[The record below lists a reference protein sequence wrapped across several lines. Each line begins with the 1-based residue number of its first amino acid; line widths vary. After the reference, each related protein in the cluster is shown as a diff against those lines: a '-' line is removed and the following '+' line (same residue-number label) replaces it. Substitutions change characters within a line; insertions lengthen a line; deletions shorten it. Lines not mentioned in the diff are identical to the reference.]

1 MPPISICGLT
11 SSPAASLR
19 IVDGYA
25 PLRPVSS
32 FEIVSRATPLLS
44 ANSSWLITAP
54 CRMRR
59 KRGRSILQTS
69 KTLQKPCIKPTTML
83 RYLEYSVLS
92 GIRGSLVMSLDP
104 RLVVPYVTEQSPRG
118 ERTMDIYSRLLA
130 DRIIFIGMPVDDQIA
145 NVVMAQLL
153 HLDSEDPEQDINL
166 YINSPGGSVHAGMAI
181 YDTMQYV
188 NADVATT
195 ALGMAASMGSF
206 LLTAGAKGK
215 RSALPNARILLHQP
229 HIGGGLGGQVS
240 DVEIHA
246 RELVRTKKRMNE
258 LYSQMTGQPIEKIE
272 RDTDRDYMLG
282 PEEALEYG
290 VIDRVVNRLQE
301 GVIAAGG

>member
-1 MPPISICGLT
+1 
-11 SSPAASLR
+11 
-19 IVDGYA
+19 
-25 PLRPVSS
+25 
-32 FEIVSRATPLLS
+32 
-44 ANSSWLITAP
+44 
-54 CRMRR
+54 
-59 KRGRSILQTS
+59 
-69 KTLQKPCIKPTTML
+69 
-83 RYLEYSVLS
+83 
-92 GIRGSLVMSLDP
+92 MSLDP

-130 DRIIFIGMPVDDQIA
+130 DRIIFIGMPVDDQVA

-166 YINSPGGSVHAGMAI
+166 YINSPGGSVYAGMAI
-181 YDTMQYV
+181 YDTMQFV

-206 LLTAGAKGK
+206 LLTAGERGK

-229 HIGGGLGGQVS
+229 HIGSGLGGQVS

-246 RELVRTKKRMNE
+246 RELVRTKQRMNE
-258 LYSQMTGQPIEKIE
+258 LYSRMTGQPVEKIE

-290 VIDRVVNRLQE
+290 VIDRVVNRPQE
-301 GVIAAGG
+301 GVIAAGK